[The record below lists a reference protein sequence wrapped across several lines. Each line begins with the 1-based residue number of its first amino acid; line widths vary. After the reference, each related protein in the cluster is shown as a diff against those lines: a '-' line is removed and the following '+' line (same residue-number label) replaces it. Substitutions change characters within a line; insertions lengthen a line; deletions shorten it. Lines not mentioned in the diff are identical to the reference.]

1 MSFAQK
7 VKADMADSSGI
18 APRESVEFMSRQV
31 GGRQNLGFIYDDYK
45 NYLHSKRTREM
56 KLGDIGGVLEY
67 LQKMQLNDPNFF
79 YAIQVDEDDLIT
91 NIFWADSRMM
101 VDYDYFGDVMQQWP
115 KHCLRSGH
123 KHVIVYASGTYQNAA
138 KQLKSVF
145 ENFNDFAK
153 EFSSCIYDYEDE
165 DDLLYAW
172 NNMLQ
177 KYNLTDNDW
186 LNRLFAI
193 KEKWALVYGRQTFC
207 VDITTTQ
214 RSESMNSAIKKY
226 VNYKYDLLR
235 FVKHFERLVD
245 DRRYQEL
252 RAEFKASQS
261 SPTLSFPVEILKHA
275 AGIYTPAMLKWF
287 QNELCKAH
295 DCVLIFNGEIGSVR
309 KYEIIPHRK
318 NWHHTVTFDSTNNI
332 VSCSCKKYDFAGI
345 LCAHALKVLSTRN
358 ITSIPTQYVLERWTK
373 NIKSSSARVTINI
386 SSKDDPKANI
396 VRRYKEL
403 CRLHIQLATRAAE
416 SPEAYEIAISRLN
429 KTLGEVDACLKEKE
443 TQQPTQV
450 NASELSETICI
461 DDNVIQV
468 RGIKTKEKVAGNS
481 KRPRNA
487 LEKATKKKKPRNKEL
502 KYSTVDSVAGSIQTT
517 LPHTPI
523 LQSVGQPNLMPGHM
537 HFGEPFDFSQVT
549 LL

>member
-1 MSFAQK
+1 
-7 VKADMADSSGI
+7 
-18 APRESVEFMSRQV
+18 
-31 GGRQNLGFIYDDYK
+31 
-45 NYLHSKRTREM
+45 
-56 KLGDIGGVLEY
+56 
-67 LQKMQLNDPNFF
+67 
-79 YAIQVDEDDLIT
+79 
-91 NIFWADSRMM
+91 
-101 VDYDYFGDVMQQWP
+101 
-115 KHCLRSGH
+115 
-123 KHVIVYASGTYQNAA
+123 
-138 KQLKSVF
+138 
-145 ENFNDFAK
+145 
-153 EFSSCIYDYEDE
+153 
-165 DDLLYAW
+165 
-172 NNMLQ
+172 
-177 KYNLTDNDW
+177 
-186 LNRLFAI
+186 
-193 KEKWALVYGRQTFC
+193 
-207 VDITTTQ
+207 
-214 RSESMNSAIKKY
+214 MNSAIKKY

-295 DCVLIFNGEIGSVR
+295 DCVLIFNG
-309 KYEIIPHRK
+309 
-318 NWHHTVTFDSTNNI
+318 
-332 VSCSCKKYDFAGI
+332 I

-358 ITSIPTQYVLERWTK
+358 ITSIPTQYVLEGWTK

-537 HFGEPFDFSQVT
+537 HFGEPFDFSQAQIQLPT
-549 LL
+549 TKD